1 MEFRKIQLTK
11 QNTLTVVYRNGDS
24 DTITMAGANIV
35 HKDLKAAMR
44 ALIPHLA
51 LLTDQREA
59 MGCSLDELVRQDGTD
74 EKSVYHRLSVSEV
87 TLGEN
92 EVEVSVSGTRILSR
106 GDIVKV
112 DGPKLNLEDD
122 DKYEYLGELQLAI
135 DNLKYEVKLYIEE
148 RKWGLKEGTLNFGE
162 AGDPFDGVQPGD
174 VPKVTV
180 EVNDGQPKKKGRKKK
195 EPQPEAA

>member
-59 MGCSLDELVRQDGTD
+59 MGCTLDELIRQDGTD
-74 EKSVYHRLSVSEV
+74 EKSVYHRLSVAEV
-87 TLGEN
+87 TLGES
-92 EVEVSVSGTRILSR
+92 EVEVSIGGTRILSR
-106 GDIVKV
+106 GDVVKV
-112 DGPKLNLEDD
+112 DGPKLSLEDD

-162 AGDPFDGVQPGD
+162 AGDPFDGVQPGA
-174 VPKVTV
+174 VPNVKVDIH
-180 EVNDGQPKKKGRKKK
+180 EPKKRGRKKK
-195 EPQPEAA
+195 EEPQPEAA